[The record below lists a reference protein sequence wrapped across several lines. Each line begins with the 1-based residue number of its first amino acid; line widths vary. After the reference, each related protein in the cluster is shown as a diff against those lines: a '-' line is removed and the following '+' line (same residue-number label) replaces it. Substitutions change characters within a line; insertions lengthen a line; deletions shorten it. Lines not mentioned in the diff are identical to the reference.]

1 MHYAFELESDS
12 AQSCHAL
19 IPEQGG
25 RQPAMCKKAFSLV
38 FLPLFLLL
46 FPQPSP
52 CAQPSAPFSATLVD
66 FEGEVLIQK
75 GGENL
80 WLPVE
85 KDMPLEQ
92 GDHIKTGANG
102 FAEILVDDGSQIRL
116 EENSEITLSEL
127 SADSQTKSVTASV
140 YLWFGRMLSN
150 VSRLAHSRSK
160 FEVLT
165 PTVVAGVR
173 GTDFAVEVLD
183 TKQTDVGVFDGEV
196 GVAGLDRQKRPMR
209 ESEVVLGKGYQ
220 SSVFR
225 NRPPAPPVQL
235 RERMLSFTPQFEF
248 LKNKG
253 TDRRRDLPKIMEK
266 RKVVHQETLKKWKTI
281 KTERSNQMR
290 KPETPPPESRKI
302 EPKPGMEQ
310 KAPPKNTMENR
321 SKLQPKEGTGPKEK
335 PQPKTKIERQDNK
348 DVKNPTKL
356 PKP

>member
-1 MHYAFELESDS
+1 MLLNPSLTPLKF
-12 AQSCHAL
+12 
-19 IPEQGG
+19 
-25 RQPAMCKKAFSLV
+25 AMRSFPNKEDASRPCARE
-38 FLPLFLLL
+38 L
-46 FPQPSP
+46 FPSSSSLFSFSCLLSPLRALNPRPPSP
-52 CAQPSAPFSATLVD
+52 PRWLILRERFSSRKERKTS
-66 FEGEVLIQK
+66 GSRSKRICPWSK
-75 GGENL
+75 G
-80 WLPVE
+80 
-85 KDMPLEQ
+85 
-92 GDHIKTGANG
+92 IKLRQEPTA
-102 FAEILVDDGSQIRL
+102 

-173 GTDFAVEVLD
+173 GTDFAVEVVD

-266 RKVVHQETLKKWKTI
+266 RKVVHQETLNKWKAI

-290 KPETPPPESRKI
+290 KPETPPPGSRKT
-302 EPKPGMEQ
+302 EPKQGMEQ
-310 KAPPKNTMENR
+310 EAPPKKTM
-321 SKLQPKEGTGPKEK
+321 
-335 PQPKTKIERQDNK
+335 
-348 DVKNPTKL
+348 
-356 PKP
+356 

>member
-1 MHYAFELESDS
+1 
-12 AQSCHAL
+12 
-19 IPEQGG
+19 
-25 RQPAMCKKAFSLV
+25 MCKKAFSLV

-46 FPQPSP
+46 FPLPSP

-66 FEGEVLIQK
+66 FEGEVLVQK

-92 GDHIKTGANG
+92 GDHMKTGAKG

-196 GVAGLDRQKRPMR
+196 GVAGLDRQKRPMG

-235 RERMLSFTPQFEF
+235 RERMLSLTPQFEF

-266 RKVVHQETLKKWKTI
+266 RKVVHQETLKKWKAI
-281 KTERSNQMR
+281 KTEGSNQMR
-290 KPETPPPESRKI
+290 KPEIPPPGSRKI

-310 KAPPKNTMENR
+310 KALPKDTMENR
-321 SKLQPKEGTGPKEK
+321 SKLQPKERTGPKEK
-335 PQPKTKIERQDNK
+335 PQPKPKTDDLEKKDLKKPATQDPNK
-348 DVKNPTKL
+348 KKDGSGTP
-356 PKP
+356 

>member
-1 MHYAFELESDS
+1 
-12 AQSCHAL
+12 
-19 IPEQGG
+19 
-25 RQPAMCKKAFSLV
+25 MCKKVFSLV

-52 CAQPSAPFSATLVD
+52 CAQPSAPFSATLID

-92 GDHIKTGANG
+92 GDHIRTGAKG

-116 EENSEITLSEL
+116 EENSEITLIEL
-127 SADSQTKSVTASV
+127 SADSQTKTITASV

-150 VSRLAHSRSK
+150 ISRFSHSRSK
-160 FEVLT
+160 FEVHT
-165 PTVVAGVR
+165 PTVVARVR
-173 GTDFAVEVLD
+173 GTDFAAEVLD

-209 ESEVVLGKGYQ
+209 ESEVLLGKGYQ
-220 SSVFR
+220 SSVYR
-225 NRPPAPPVQL
+225 NKPPASPAQL
-235 RERMLSFTPQFEF
+235 RERMISFTPQFEL

-266 RKVVHQETLKKWKTI
+266 RNVVYQETLKKWKAI
-281 KTERSNQMR
+281 KTERSNQMK
-290 KPETPPPESRKI
+290 KPETTPPGSRKI
-302 EPKPGMEQ
+302 EPKPGMQQE
-310 KAPPKNTMENR
+310 APPKKTM
-321 SKLQPKEGTGPKEK
+321 
-335 PQPKTKIERQDNK
+335 
-348 DVKNPTKL
+348 
-356 PKP
+356 

>member
-1 MHYAFELESDS
+1 MHYAFEPESDS
-12 AQSCHAL
+12 AQICHAL

-25 RQPAMCKKAFSLV
+25 CQPAMCKRAFSLV

-46 FPQPSP
+46 SPQPSP
-52 CAQPSAPFSATLVD
+52 CAQPPAPFSATLVD
-66 FEGEVLIQK
+66 FEGEVLVQK
-75 GGENL
+75 GAENL

-85 KDMPLEQ
+85 KNMPLEQ
-92 GDHIKTGANG
+92 GDQIKTGANG
-102 FAEILVDDGSQIRL
+102 FAEILVDDGSQIRR

-165 PTVVAGVR
+165 PTVVAGAR
-173 GTDFAVEVLD
+173 GTDFAVEVVD

-196 GVAGLDRQKRPMR
+196 GVAGLDRQKKPMR
-209 ESEVVLGKGYQ
+209 ESEAVLGKGYQ

-225 NRPPAPPVQL
+225 NKPPAPPVQL
-235 RERMLSFTPQFEF
+235 REKMLSFTPRFEL

-253 TDRRRDLPKIMEK
+253 THRRRDLPKIMEK
-266 RKVVHQETLKKWKTI
+266 RKLVHQETLNKWKAI

-290 KPETPPPESRKI
+290 KPETPPPGSRKT

-310 KAPPKNTMENR
+310 EAPPKKTMQNR
-321 SKLQPKEGTGPKEK
+321 SSLQTREELARVCYHGAW
-335 PQPKTKIERQDNK
+335 
-348 DVKNPTKL
+348 
-356 PKP
+356 